1 MIRRLMA
8 VLALMMPLR
17 VAAQNPDL
25 ALTQAE
31 RDSILKDYHQIF
43 PIWGRKAI
51 ERGFDLPTPLGF
63 NVGAFTANQDLL
75 ISNLGLGFNAPPQPV
90 DFITFSGAEA
100 KITNWNTRVDLWV
113 LPFLNVY
120 TMLGTGP
127 AQTTVHIATP
137 VPFTSVAKF
146 SGSNF
151 GLGLTGAFGFRRN
164 FVVVDYNH
172 QWAFSS
178 LLDAPVPVNV
188 LSMRYGKAFRVGAR
202 AKRMRTTFWVGTMF
216 QSLKSGTSGS
226 INLADALPPGADT
239 LFNNY
244 QNSAWYQALSN
255 AQKVVVDSFV
265 QRLSGRLDTT
275 VVNYS
280 LNKKIADPWNLILG
294 GTFDAGRHWGV
305 RGEVGFVGRKSF
317 LLMANYRIGL

>member
-1 MIRRLMA
+1 MNRTIIGIVTL
-8 VLALMMPLR
+8 LIPLR
-17 VAAQNPDL
+17 LAAQNPDL

-31 RDSILKDYHQIF
+31 RDSVLATYHQIF
-43 PIWGRKAI
+43 PIWGRKAV
-51 ERGFDLPTPLGF
+51 ERGFDLPNPLGF
-63 NVGAFTANQDLL
+63 NVGGFGANQDLL

-100 KITNWNTRVDLWV
+100 KLTNWNTRVDLWV
-113 LPFLNVY
+113 FPFLNVY

-127 AQTTVHIATP
+127 AQTTVHLATP
-137 VPFTSVAKF
+137 VEFTSVAKF
-146 SGSNF
+146 KGSNF

-188 LSMRYGKAFRVGAR
+188 LSMRLGKAFRVGAR
-202 AKRMRTTFWVGTMF
+202 AKRMRTTLWIGTMF
-216 QSLKSGTSGS
+216 QSLKTGTTGS
-226 INLADALPPGADT
+226 VKLADVLPPGVDS

-244 QNSAWYQALSN
+244 QNQPWYSALTP
-255 AQKVVVDSFV
+255 AQKALVDNFV
-265 QRLSGRLDTT
+265 QRLQGGLDTT

-280 LNKKIADPWNLILG
+280 LNKKLADPWNMVLG
-294 GTFDAGRHWGV
+294 GTFDVGRHWGL
-305 RGEVGFVGRKSF
+305 RAEFGFIGRTSF
-317 LLMANYRIGL
+317 LWMANYRIGL